1 MLNVFIETYQVT
13 LTHRR
18 RGGECFCTMKVLTD
32 EPGLKVFVREV
43 AALPGVRAIL
53 ATTIEPI
60 EGCYQVKWKL
70 AHRCSA
76 TVNIE
81 RDGIPL
87 ASAQVIFFLGDER
100 IQSAAECK
108 VIATWNMVLAQ

>member
-1 MLNVFIETYQVT
+1 MLDILIETYDAI

-18 RGGECFCTMKVLTD
+18 RGNECFCTMKVMTD

-43 AALPGVRAIL
+43 AALPAPRAIL
-53 ATTIEPI
+53 ATTTVPI
-60 EGCYQVKWKL
+60 DGSYQVKWKL
-70 AHRCSA
+70 AHRGSA